1 MLQSEVASRVR
12 RNLADAGATFFT
24 SDNIDEAIQDG
35 YDTSITLLLPL
46 IDSQQVDFTSNLN
59 YYDFYNSI
67 INYLHVVAIKNNNN
81 DRWLDFRTIKWLEQ
95 QRSDWELTEG
105 QPEVFTVLDYK
116 YVLLWPTLSSATG
129 SMTVYYRKK
138 GIQLVSSDLVDILDL
153 EPDLVEWYSTMD
165 GLEQIE
171 EFEKAQIYLD
181 NFDKSIRIGQKLV
194 QGRAGK
200 DLAFQLS
207 DRH

>member
-24 SDNIDEAIQDG
+24 SNNIDEAIQDG

-46 IDSQQVDFTSNLN
+46 IGSQQVNFTSNLN

-67 INYLHVVAIKNNNN
+67 INYLHVVAIRNNNTS
-81 DRWLDFRTIKWLEQ
+81 RWLDFRTTNWLEQ

-129 SMTVYYRKK
+129 NMTVYYRKK
-138 GIQLVSSDLVDILDL
+138 GIQLVSSDLIDILDM
-153 EPDLVEWYSTMD
+153 EPDLVEWYATMD

-171 EFEKAQIYLD
+171 EFEKSQIYLD
-181 NFDKSIRIGQKLV
+181 NFDKSIRVGQKLV
-194 QGRAGK
+194 HGRAGK